1 MQEKLSS
8 ILSSYKGRKE
18 ELIPMLQQVQ
28 EEFGYLP
35 EETMLAIARFAG
47 VPESK
52 VYAIATFYT
61 QFRFTPIGETHV
73 MVCCGTACYVRGAQ
87 KVLEMVSEH
96 LGISQGQATEDMSYS
111 LESVACIGACGLA
124 PCIMVNRK
132 VHAKITLERIS
143 ELLPKPEASKA

>member
-1 MQEKLSS
+1 MQEQLSS
-8 ILSSYKGRKE
+8 ILSSYEGKRE

-28 EEFGYLP
+28 DEFGYLP
-35 EETMLAIARFAG
+35 EETMLAIARFAR

-61 QFRFTPIGETHV
+61 QFRFTPIGRNHV

-87 KVLEMVSEH
+87 QVLEMVTEH
-96 LGISQGQATEDMSYS
+96 LGITEGQASQDMEYS

-124 PCIMVNRK
+124 PCIMVNKK
-132 VHAKITLERIS
+132 VHAKMTLERIN
-143 ELLPKPEASKA
+143 ELLPKGEASEA